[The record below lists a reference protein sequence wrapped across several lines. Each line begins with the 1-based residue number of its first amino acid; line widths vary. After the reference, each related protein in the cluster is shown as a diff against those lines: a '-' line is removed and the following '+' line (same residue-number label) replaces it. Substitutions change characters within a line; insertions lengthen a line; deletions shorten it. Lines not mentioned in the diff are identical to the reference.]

1 MPVYRLGPDLIFPP
15 PEVAESDGILAVGGD
30 LRPERLLLAYSQGI
44 FPWYDENLPII
55 WHSPDPRMVLMAED
69 LHVPHSLRKVMRR
82 RPYELALDTAF
93 AKVIRACAHVPRP
106 GQDGTWITEDM
117 IEAYEELHRQ
127 GFAHSAEAW
136 EDGELVGG
144 LYGVSLGHCFFGE
157 SMFALRSDASK
168 VAFVSLVRQLERWGI
183 DLIDCQVY
191 TEHLERFGAVEWP
204 RARFLDCLVERLEH
218 ETRGGRWAFD
228 ETLAESSLTE
238 GEEKNSDD

>member
-44 FPWYDENLPII
+44 FPWYDENLPIL

-69 LHVPHSLRKVMRR
+69 LHVPHSLRRVMRR

-93 AKVIRACAHVPRP
+93 GKVIRACAHVPRP

-127 GFAHSAEAW
+127 GFAHSVEAW
-136 EDGELVGG
+136 EGGELVGG

-183 DLIDCQVY
+183 DLIDCQVH

-204 RARFLDCLVERLEH
+204 RARFLDCLAERLEH
-218 ETRGGRWAFD
+218 ETRRGRWAFD
-228 ETLAESSLTE
+228 GTLAESSLTE
-238 GEEKNSDD
+238 GAEKNNDD

>member
-15 PEVAESDGILAVGGD
+15 PEVAEPDGILAVGGD

-44 FPWYDENLPII
+44 FPWYDEKLPII

-69 LHVPHSLRKVMRR
+69 LHVPHSLRRVMRR

-93 AKVIRACAHVPRP
+93 AKVIRACAQVPRP
-106 GQDGTWITEDM
+106 GQDGTWITDDM

-127 GFAHSAEAW
+127 GFAHSVEAW

-157 SMFALRSDASK
+157 SMFTLRSDASK
-168 VAFVSLVRQLERWGI
+168 IAFVSLVEQLERWGI
-183 DLIDCQVY
+183 DLIDCQVH

-204 RARFLDCLVERLEH
+204 RARFLDRLAERLEH
-218 ETRGGRWAFD
+218 ETRQGRWAFD
-228 ETLAESSLTE
+228 ERPAESSPAK
-238 GEEKNSDD
+238 GEEPIHGD

>member
-15 PEVAESDGILAVGGD
+15 PEVAEPDGILAVGGD

-44 FPWYDENLPII
+44 FPWYDEKLPII

-69 LHVPHSLRKVMRR
+69 LHVPHSLRKAMRR

-93 AKVIRACAHVPRP
+93 AKVIRACAQVPRP
-106 GQDGTWITEDM
+106 GQDGTWITDDM

-127 GFAHSAEAW
+127 GYAHSVEAW

-157 SMFALRSDASK
+157 SMFTLRSDASK
-168 VAFVSLVRQLERWGI
+168 IAFVSLVEQLERWRI
-183 DLIDCQVY
+183 DLIDCQVH

-204 RARFLDCLVERLEH
+204 RARFLDRLAERLEH
-218 ETRGGRWAFD
+218 ETRQGRWAFD
-228 ETLAESSLTE
+228 ESPAEPSPAK
-238 GEEKNSDD
+238 GEEPIHGD